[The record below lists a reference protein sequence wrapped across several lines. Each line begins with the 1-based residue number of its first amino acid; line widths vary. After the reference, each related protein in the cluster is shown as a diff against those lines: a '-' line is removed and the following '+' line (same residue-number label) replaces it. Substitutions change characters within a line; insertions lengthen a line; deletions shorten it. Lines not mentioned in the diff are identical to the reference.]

1 MCLSIISKSWSILNR
16 ISSDSVDTVK
26 LHNAR
31 VDWVDP
37 SVFFVEN
44 IQIKDAIGGISKQ
57 IGRFWEN
64 RRNT

>member
-1 MCLSIISKSWSILNR
+1 MCLSVISKSWSILNR

-44 IQIKDAIGGISKQ
+44 IQIEQAIGGISKQ
-57 IGRFWEN
+57 IGRF
-64 RRNT
+64 